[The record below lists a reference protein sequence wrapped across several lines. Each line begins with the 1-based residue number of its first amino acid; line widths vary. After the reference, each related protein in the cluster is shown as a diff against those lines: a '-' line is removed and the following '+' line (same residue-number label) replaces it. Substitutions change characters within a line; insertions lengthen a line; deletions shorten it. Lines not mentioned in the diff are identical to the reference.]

1 MANNQETTITYNV
14 LNATELPNHT
24 LLIKAKLACSKAYAP
39 YSGFKVG
46 CAILLEDQTIVIG
59 NNQENAAYP
68 SGLCAER
75 VAFFAAA
82 AQHPEKNIQA
92 VAIYAC
98 SDNFKIKQPV
108 SPCGA
113 CRQVMAEYEQKQK
126 KPITLFLAAEGTD
139 TILKFE
145 NVSCLLPL
153 LFNEERLKKF

>member
-1 MANNQETTITYNV
+1 MGKNTEIRVDYEV
-14 LNATELPNHT
+14 LKNDDNRYQQ
-24 LLIKAKLACSKAYAP
+24 LLEEAKYACSAAYAP

-46 CAILLEDQTIVIG
+46 CALLLDDNVIVVG

-75 VAFFAAA
+75 VAFFAAS
-82 AQHPEKNIQA
+82 AQYPDKNIQTA
-92 VAIYAC
+92 VIYA
-98 SDNFKIKQPV
+98 DAANFNLYEPV

-113 CRQVMAEYEQKQK
+113 CRQVMAEYELKQMQ
-126 KPITLFLAAEGTD
+126 PITLLLAAEGCD

-153 LFNEERLKKF
+153 LFNENRLKRF